1 MKVLLALLHLN
12 SNLFLVVL
20 SSAKTVLIMETD
32 CPINSYS
39 RFFDTNLLL
48 WQPQESQQIKT
59 HSQLFASFE
68 QRVFLLDIA
77 DQASFQEYEK
87 LLCADDFF
95 SCDKRINVLSLP
107 GQKKNLYSL
116 IFEEFIRLFFC
127 LLNSQKLTQYFHLTC
142 SNTVDWFL
150 YLIRKKNEVSWLLE
164 IGLADNVLVKYVWT

>member
-1 MKVLLALLHLN
+1 MIYSLLPGSDKINFLSCLCQESWIRLADKFCGYNLFMKVLLALLHLN

-39 RFFDTNLLL
+39 RFFDTSLLL

-107 GQKKNLYSL
+107 G
-116 IFEEFIRLFFC
+116 
-127 LLNSQKLTQYFHLTC
+127 
-142 SNTVDWFL
+142 
-150 YLIRKKNEVSWLLE
+150 
-164 IGLADNVLVKYVWT
+164 